1 MKQTIIIRVLI
12 VLILNFSLCTKSF
25 SQSTDTE
32 TSVSGEKTQIGE
44 VFQLDKNSLKG
55 AKEVKENDKRVIL
68 LDQGKKEFKIINT
81 TRSLEIQI
89 KKESSERVTLPRG
102 KSLTITVQDSLSI
115 EIFNEKF
122 ICRVQKEL
130 KNFSLEKDVKFK
142 GGVLK
147 KENDS
152 YQIELSSSQS
162 LTITNKFSE
171 PITVNDNQLEK
182 EKKISLTN
190 EQISSEIT
198 IEGIK
203 IKVVVKQEPSE
214 VKDSPIFLYHK
225 DSWEEIKEGTT
236 YVLDSLRL
244 KYTNKNLEVYRI
256 EANTK
261 DANTKD
267 KIKVEPKS
275 IEEEENI
282 IFDFSLKE
290 GNLQYSIE
298 TEEKAIVFT
307 VNCPPPGG
315 PRKTGGGNN
324 KDVPKSVFENKVTVF
339 IGVLIITLLLLFFVY
354 SIIIKKKRK
363 QTALI
368 QTKKESSF
376 RSQNL
381 MSEEVSE
388 KQSDRSV
395 IERNLLKKLL
405 IGEVPN
411 YLSSDYDELVRKI
424 QLNNKKEE
432 NPRPR
437 HIGIEETQ
445 LRREVEKLSRE
456 KSILNLNCDKYKE
469 QVKNLQGQIGNLERR
484 ASESMAL
491 QAKLEKEISDLKPY
505 NVAIGT
511 FINSLDFAY
520 KQLKQMEAEADKNSI
535 FYPMIREIIDGQGR
549 RISNPIFDVV
559 RPYNTLME
567 VLKISSLDK
576 LKDVSNEAFFNHYI
590 NNYCEKTLTQ
600 IAQLNAYA
608 CSSHPLS
615 LDTTIE
621 RDNIDGIKSIYSNL
635 SLAINGFGY
644 RMILPQLGIDD
655 FDSNKHVK
663 SNNST
668 LMHLL
673 SERIEAVPVGK
684 IYDIARIGFETN
696 YGQVVTKTT
705 VVCKL

>member
-1 MKQTIIIRVLI
+1 MGK
-12 VLILNFSLCTKSF
+12 
-25 SQSTDTE
+25 
-32 TSVSGEKTQIGE
+32 KTQIGEE

-55 AKEVKENDKRVIL
+55 AKEVEENGKRVIL
-68 LDQGKKEFKIINT
+68 LDPGKTEFTIINT
-81 TRSLEIQI
+81 TSSLEIQI
-89 KKESSERVTLPRG
+89 KKGSSEEVTLSKG
-102 KSLTITVQDSLSI
+102 ESLTITVQDPLSI

-122 ICRVQKEL
+122 ICRVQKEP
-130 KNFSLEKDVKFK
+130 KNFSLEKDVEFK
-142 GGVLK
+142 EGVLK
-147 KENDS
+147 KVNKS
-152 YQIELSSSQS
+152 YQIELSSSQQQ
-162 LTITNKFSE
+162 LTITNKFPE
-171 PITVNDNQLEK
+171 PINVNGKKLNNK
-182 EKKISLTN
+182 EKTSLSLN
-190 EQISSEIT
+190 NKNNSVIT
-198 IEGIK
+198 IQDFK
-203 IKVVVKQEPSE
+203 ITIVVKEEEPSDIE
-214 VKDSPIFLYHK
+214 DSPIFLYHK
-225 DSWEEIKEGTT
+225 GDWEEIKEGTT

-256 EANTK
+256 E
-261 DANTKD
+261 DNTKD

-290 GNLQYSIE
+290 GNLQYSIK

-324 KDVPKSVFENKVTVF
+324 KDVLPKSVFENKVTVF

-363 QTALI
+363 RTALT
-368 QTKKESSF
+368 QTKTQSSF
-376 RSQNL
+376 RSQ
-381 MSEEVSE
+381 SVTSWEVE
-388 KQSDRSV
+388 QKQSDRSTV
-395 IERNLLKKLL
+395 ERELLKNLL
-405 IGEVPN
+405 IGEVPD
-411 YLSSDYDELVRKI
+411 YLCSDYNNLVRKI

-432 NPRPR
+432 TPRPR
-437 HIGIEETQ
+437 HISTEETQ
-445 LRREVEKLSRE
+445 LRQEVK
-456 KSILNLNCDKYKE
+456 KLNLDCDNYKK
-469 QVKNLQGQIGNLERR
+469 QVINLQDQIRNLERR
-484 ASESMAL
+484 ASDSMAL
-491 QAKLEKEISDLKPY
+491 QARLEKEISDLKPY

-549 RISNPIFDVV
+549 RISNPVFDVV

-576 LKDVSNEAFFNHYI
+576 LKDVSNEAFFNLYI

-668 LMHLL
+668 LMHLV